1 MSMWESVIEVLEIMN
16 QEEGNPSRAVG
27 LVQTMESFSFV
38 FIMKMMLQILHITNE
53 LSLIL
58 QMKDQNVVQAMSLI
72 VEVRTCL
79 ITLRSE
85 GWEPLFEETK
95 AFCAAN
101 EISIPNMSDLTPQF
115 GLSGKGGK
123 IISLKIIIFV
133 LISSM
138 LQYMLLSQSWT
149 TALMSDPWNC

>member
-16 QEEGNPSRAVG
+16 QDEGNPSRAVG

-72 VEVRTCL
+72 VDVRTCL

-101 EISIPNMSDLTPQF
+101 EISIPNMSDLTP
-115 GLSGKGGK
+115 
-123 IISLKIIIFV
+123 
-133 LISSM
+133 
-138 LQYMLLSQSWT
+138 
-149 TALMSDPWNC
+149 